1 MSTRNLVITQEMRD
15 TITIYNFIYHI
26 LKTEVDTVEYLTAVT
41 LTKDQ
46 TKFFQDM
53 IAESSRGTKYRFA
66 DKAHAPLYTQCSALL
81 GNIHDDTI
89 FLDES
94 KSIAHNFKATHDKR
108 MANGIVVV
116 TTFSM
121 VVNTQTHNFV
131 AIIKLDYKPVLQQI
145 RDQSDPTK
153 VTFQEITDS
162 LLEDKA
168 AIQKRAIVDIGQ
180 SFDWDVIAVER
191 GKSASKQDTD
201 VAIGD
206 HFKNFL
212 SVSLLEDNSA
222 VTRKAITHAS
232 KWAQKHTELASA
244 EVKSRVIN
252 FLDAHNEQNINMDD
266 IRDLLCE
273 NTNPITKVML
283 TNSFNSYMDD
293 VSLSGVQFTSKA
305 NSIPKSEKRTKVK
318 TNKNVILQWEGE
330 MTTSGITKEVKNGQ
344 TIFTIVADNIDDIS

>member
-15 TITIYNFIYHI
+15 TITIHSFIYHI
-26 LKTEVDTVEYLTAVT
+26 LKTDIDTVEYLTAVT
-41 LTKDQ
+41 LTTDQ

-53 IAESSRGTKYRFA
+53 IAESSRGTKYRFS
-66 DKAHAPLYTQCSALL
+66 DKANAPLYTQCLALL
-81 GNIHDDTI
+81 SNIHDETM
-89 FLDES
+89 FLDKSE
-94 KSIAHNFKATHDKR
+94 SIAHNFKATHDKR
-108 MANGIVVV
+108 MADGIVVV

-131 AIIKLDYKPVLQQI
+131 AILKLDYKPVLQQI
-145 RDQSDPTK
+145 RDKSDPTK

-180 SFDWDVIAVER
+180 SFNWDVIAVER
-191 GKSASKQDTD
+191 GKSVSKQDTD
-201 VAIGD
+201 IAIGE

-212 SVSLLEDNSA
+212 SVSLLEDNSV

-232 KWAQKHTELASA
+232 KWAQKHAELISS
-244 EVKSRVIN
+244 EVKARVIS
-252 FLDAHNEQNINMDD
+252 FLDAHNEQNISMDD

-273 NTNPITKVML
+273 NTNQNTKAML
-283 TNSFNSYMDD
+283 INSFNSYMDN

-330 MTTSGITKEVKNGQ
+330 MIASGITKEIKNGQ
-344 TIFTIVADNIDDIS
+344 TIFTIVADNVNDIS